1 MRIEVFCPECG
12 RQIKID
18 IHKIERLEREVAEL
32 KQQLKELKG
41 PNPIYTDG
49 ADQLN
54 KLRDLF
60 GM

>member
-41 PNPIYTDG
+41 RNPIYTDG
-49 ADQLN
+49 ADHWNELL
-54 KLRDLF
+54 KVF

>member
-32 KQQLKELKG
+32 KQQLKEKT
-41 PNPIYTDG
+41 NPIYTDG

-54 KLRDLF
+54 KLRDMF

>member
-12 RQIKID
+12 RSIKID

-32 KQQLKELKG
+32 KQQLKDKSK
-41 PNPIYTDG
+41 PNAIYTDG